1 MLVLIVACFTFQVM
15 DKLCAVEA
23 PSSLI
28 EEYLMAIAD
37 CYNYKFEPDAKLKV
51 SIDTLLISHTN
62 KVLYLLKYHKGYQFP
77 VLQQYISMQQ
87 YITLCQVS
95 VELHQKDYIMVFMTT
110 ILVQTILKQFPI

>member
-28 EEYLMAIAD
+28 EKYLMAIAD

-62 KVLYLLKYHKGYQFP
+62 NCIFSNITTVINFLFYNNTFQCNNTLPCVKLVLNCIKRI
-77 VLQQYISMQQ
+77 ISWC
-87 YITLCQVS
+87 L
-95 VELHQKDYIMVFMTT
+95 
-110 ILVQTILKQFPI
+110 